1 MEQLAYSV
9 RSWPGINYS
18 VSSCRSIHIPI
29 QSNREFILF
38 ILDKDTRT
46 VYILDPTPI
55 DPIYQLNP
63 KAKYVHRLLWIAE
76 YLPKAMSK
84 ACPGSTWNE
93 NIFLWRQKIVHDI
106 SGHKR
111 ELSGYLIT
119 LFMSTWDD
127 EKVHLPLLKDGCDL
141 RKQILG
147 QLLTFKEN
155 ECEDNMPAGVLEF
168 INCIRKIQADKN
180 VKI

>member
-1 MEQLAYSV
+1 MCTDFYGLLNTYRKQCQRHAQGLHGTRIFSY
-9 RSWPGINYS
+9 G
-18 VSSCRSIHIPI
+18 
-29 QSNREFILF
+29 
-38 ILDKDTRT
+38 DK
-46 VYILDPTPI
+46 
-55 DPIYQLNP
+55 
-63 KAKYVHRLLWIAE
+63 
-76 YLPKAMSK
+76 
-84 ACPGSTWNE
+84 
-93 NIFLWRQKIVHDI
+93 KIVHDI